1 MGTPNDLVTVSEA
14 QGFLEISHR
23 KMADL
28 IKDGA
33 FIVYRNPLDKRE
45 KLISRAELEAF
56 KQPVRV
62 EAA

>member
-1 MGTPNDLVTVSEA
+1 
-14 QGFLEISHR
+14 
-23 KMADL
+23 MADL